1 MAEMFES
8 EHEYLRYFV
17 ELISDI
23 RDQDVEEEDENV
35 DTKGEKVEDRL
46 AMFDEDDEENDTFW
60 RQTRSLAIAEFLL
73 KHTKRNLQDA
83 APEIKELLP
92 SLILPCAQSEDPAS
106 REASVRC
113 LAMYCM
119 LDADVAENYMEVFLQ
134 FAAADVPA
142 IRYVAFRA
150 VFDLFMVHNA
160 NGTFMK
166 SEDKA
171 RKAIQTMMS
180 YIDAN
185 SEETDINVRCIVA
198 EGLGKLMMFR
208 RLHDFF
214 CETTLRLLRQ
224 LIFVCF
230 ENKNKKMDE
239 EERNE
244 DIESDDE
251 DDEIIDV
258 PESKRLHRRL
268 GLCFHTVAKTQSGLR
283 LLLATARPAI
293 RASLLGTCRKGK
305 AAQQSSEKSKTSP
318 EDVVNMLLALAINS
332 GVAADYATM
341 EIASTAMEEV
351 IAIPKELYT
360 SAKTRNV
367 LRSVCKDAI
376 THATSTSS
384 STTRRFRTLLQLL
397 KGECDEWTKPAFVT
411 KGLISVVEKSQIA
424 WKDEEIDEDED
435 DPAEDEE
442 LFAAM
447 KSARTMYKRNDDS
460 QKQEAVLRSME
471 NLSGV

>member
-1 MAEMFES
+1 MAELFES

-23 RDQDVEEEDENV
+23 RDQDVEDEEDENA
-35 DTKGEKVEDRL
+35 DTKGEKIQDRL
-46 AMFDEDDEENDTFW
+46 AMFDEDDDEEDTFW

-83 APEIKELLP
+83 APEIKELLS

-134 FAAADVPA
+134 FASADVPA
-142 IRYVAFRA
+142 IRYVALRA
-150 VFDLFMVHNA
+150 VFDLFMVHNT

-166 SEDKA
+166 TEDKA

-230 ENKNKKMDE
+230 ENKNKKE
-239 EERNE
+239 EEVE
-244 DIESDDE
+244 KDDIETDDE
-251 DDEIIDV
+251 DDEIDV
-258 PESKRLHRRL
+258 PESKCLHRRL
-268 GLCFHTVAKTQSGLR
+268 GLCFHNVAKTQSGLR

-293 RASLLGTCRKGK
+293 RASLMGTCRKGK
-305 AAQQSSEKSKTSP
+305 EISIEKTSP

-351 IAIPKELYT
+351 VAIPKELYT

-376 THATSTSS
+376 SHATSTSS

-411 KGLISVVEKSQIA
+411 KGLVSVVEKSQLE

-442 LFAAM
+442 LFETM
-447 KSARTMYKRNDDS
+447 KSARSMYKSNDYS
-460 QKQEAVLRSME
+460 GKKQEAVLRSME
-471 NLSGV
+471 HLNVV